1 MISRLG
7 EINKNNQGT
16 PMKIVT
22 YRNHDDIDIEFL
34 DDFHYIKRHNT
45 YSNFKTGQIKNPY
58 DRALFGV
65 GYIGDGKWKVKDEN
79 GKFSRVY
86 LCWMH
91 MIERCYYE
99 KNKDLHPAYFGTA
112 TVCDEWHNFQTFAD
126 WYSEREYD
134 CEGRLHIDKD
144 IKCPGNMVY
153 SPETCILVPQ
163 RINMLFMN
171 KFNNRGLPNGI
182 IEYKSGYLAKYGGKD
197 IDIFPTVESA
207 YKEYSL
213 KKKEAINKITNE
225 YKNILPKDVYQAIIN
240 FKFSIN
246 NDKNYVA

>member
-1 MISRLG
+1 
-7 EINKNNQGT
+7 
-16 PMKIVT
+16 
-22 YRNHDDIDIEFL
+22 
-34 DDFHYIKRHNT
+34 
-45 YSNFKTGQIKNPY
+45 
-58 DRALFGV
+58 
-65 GYIGDGKWKVKDEN
+65 
-79 GKFSRVY
+79 
-86 LCWMH
+86 
-91 MIERCYYE
+91 
-99 KNKDLHPAYFGTA
+99 
-112 TVCDEWHNFQTFAD
+112 
-126 WYSEREYD
+126 
-134 CEGRLHIDKD
+134 
-144 IKCPGNMVY
+144 MVY

-197 IDIFPTVESA
+197 IGIFPTVESA